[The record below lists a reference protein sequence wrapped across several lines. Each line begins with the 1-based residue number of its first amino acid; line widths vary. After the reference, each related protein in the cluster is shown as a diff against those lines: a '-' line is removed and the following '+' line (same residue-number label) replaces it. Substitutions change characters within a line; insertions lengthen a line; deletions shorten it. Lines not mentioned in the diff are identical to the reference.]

1 MKCFA
6 KYKNGNEMF
15 YKDGFTDI
23 RGSFDYVSLNK
34 DNLDDISKFRIL
46 IHSNEFGSKIIDAN
60 PPQKI
65 GRIEGKAKEL
75 ISDKWRNQQKKVH
88 TKNAYQNVL
97 F

>member
-1 MKCFA
+1 MKVVNPTTNKPVPKIYMKCFA

-60 PPQKI
+60 PP
-65 GRIEGKAKEL
+65 
-75 ISDKWRNQQKKVH
+75 
-88 TKNAYQNVL
+88 
-97 F
+97 